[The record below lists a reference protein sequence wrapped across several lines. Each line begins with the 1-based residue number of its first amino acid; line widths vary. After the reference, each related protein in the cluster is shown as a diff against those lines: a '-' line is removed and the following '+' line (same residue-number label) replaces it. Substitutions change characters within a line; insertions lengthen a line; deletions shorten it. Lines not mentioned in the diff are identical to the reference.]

1 MVINGISP
9 QKLAFW
15 NAWGKIG
22 FGEEIC
28 LFFCLGGTET
38 ALCEISM
45 FHSLWFKEV
54 RFSLRRWSRNYL
66 WLRCRFGRL
75 LMCGFTVDGTTKDV
89 SVIVCWVVRCSTCL
103 TATSHTTRER
113 RVAVKWVKRR
123 IDKWDQVTMLSLLNE
138 PIQATVS
145 CCSILINLWRVR
157 HCLILMISSAFNM
170 IGNEWSL
177 LQHACYLNNKALNE

>member
-123 IDKWDQVTMLSLLNE
+123 IDKWDQVTMLSLSLYKKQFRVVQFLLIYGE
-138 PIQATVS
+138 SGTVWFWWFRQLLTWLVMS
-145 CCSILINLWRVR
+145 GHFC
-157 HCLILMISSAFNM
+157 NM
-170 IGNEWSL
+170 HVI
-177 LQHACYLNNKALNE
+177 